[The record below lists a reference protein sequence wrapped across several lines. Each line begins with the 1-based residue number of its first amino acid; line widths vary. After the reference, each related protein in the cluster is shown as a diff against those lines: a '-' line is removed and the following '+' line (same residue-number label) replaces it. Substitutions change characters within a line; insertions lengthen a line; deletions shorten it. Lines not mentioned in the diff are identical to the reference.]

1 MDLQTMREIELSI
14 GFGQRLMAYE
24 KEILS
29 RMLQTMDDNDKI
41 RQYYQ
46 ADKAFICDIIHA
58 LEQGEGIQYLL
69 PIKKRL
75 TIVGQLFFK
84 KEFQDLKRLITA

>member
-14 GFGQRLMAYE
+14 SFGQRLMLYE

-29 RMLQTMDDNDKI
+29 RMLKTMDDNDKI

-46 ADKAFICDIIHA
+46 SDKSYICDIVHA
-58 LEQGEGIQYLL
+58 LEQGEGIKHLY

-75 TIVGQLFFK
+75 TIIGQMFFK
-84 KEFQDLKRLITA
+84 EEFKRLKDLA

>member
-14 GFGQRLMAYE
+14 SFGQRLMLYE

-29 RMLQTMDDNDKI
+29 RMLETMNDNDKI
-41 RQYYQ
+41 RQHYQ
-46 ADKAFICDIIHA
+46 SDKAFICDIIHA
-58 LEQGEGIQYLL
+58 LEQGEGIKYLY

-75 TIVGQLFFK
+75 TIVGQMFFK
-84 KEFQDLKRLITA
+84 DEFKSLKDLA